1 MLIREGLKKKRG
13 KVWSFTTPGT
23 GNRVPRFPLV
33 CDYGPPV
40 YKLYEKTDKMVEE
53 VFPKR

>member
-1 MLIREGLKKKRG
+1 MLIRVKKKRG